1 MARETRAL
9 PGRSSDYIRVPTKN
23 LALPEQLRDR
33 VVSPKAPR
41 PQTRTTAE
49 VGPPQT
55 RPTADMERR
64 RAGRGGDGPRDSG
77 PTGEVI
83 GRPPGGKNQLL
94 VTV

>member
-1 MARETRAL
+1 MAEAVSGRANGFF
-9 PGRSSDYIRVPTKN
+9 PRG
-23 LALPEQLRDR
+23 EQLM
-33 VVSPKAPR
+33 VIKKFAPL
-41 PQTRTTAE
+41 
-49 VGPPQT
+49 
-55 RPTADMERR
+55 PTADMERR